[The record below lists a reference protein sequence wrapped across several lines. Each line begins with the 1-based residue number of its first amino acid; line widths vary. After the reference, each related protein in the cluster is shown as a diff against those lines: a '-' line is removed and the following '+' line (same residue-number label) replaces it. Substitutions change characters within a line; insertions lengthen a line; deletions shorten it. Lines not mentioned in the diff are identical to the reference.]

1 MFGTS
6 PIRRPLRRPH
16 AWETRPGGTAA
27 SLRLSSGWQ
36 ASAVNHPHTSCHGS
50 SRRDAAMLQAPTPG
64 HLVRAPIPGAARE
77 TARGRRVC
85 QPHPGVFGV
94 CPYLEPKLGI
104 AKKRQ
109 LLLFVLR
116 EKSSKNDFLRGI
128 CCLKL
133 LFSVQTE
140 NFTEERYRLIQ

>member
-1 MFGTS
+1 MADQQQLLLLKQGAKPWNTW
-6 PIRRPLRRPH
+6 RKERP
-16 AWETRPGGTAA
+16 EIGG
-27 SLRLSSGWQ
+27 
-36 ASAVNHPHTSCHGS
+36 
-50 SRRDAAMLQAPTPG
+50 
-64 HLVRAPIPGAARE
+64 
-77 TARGRRVC
+77 
-85 QPHPGVFGV
+85 
-94 CPYLEPKLGI
+94 CPYLEPKRGL